1 MAVGMMDRGLYQA
14 PMGMEMEEGPELEIE
29 IEDPES
35 VNIGLGDIEIQL
47 KPEKETADTFDANL
61 AEYMD
66 DGDLSGLAE
75 ELVSDFDKDI
85 MDRRD
90 WIKTYV
96 DGLKLLGLNYEERT
110 EPWQGACGVF
120 HPMLTESVVR
130 FQSEAMMETFPAMGP
145 VKTQIVGAIN
155 LLKEEAAARV
165 REDMNY
171 QLTDVMTEYRPEHE
185 KMLWS
190 LPLAGSAFKKVYFD
204 PSKGRQ
210 VAVFIPAEDIVVP
223 YGASSIEDAERVT
236 HVMRK
241 TENEVAKLQEAGF
254 YADVD
259 LGEPGYE
266 LDDIEK
272 QKAEETGMS
281 ATQDDRFRILEMHVN
296 LDLVGFEHTDKKGRE
311 TGIALPYVVTIEKTS
326 RTILAIRRN
335 WYEDDVLH
343 TKRQHFVH
351 YQYIPG
357 FGFYGYG
364 LIHLIGGY
372 AKSAT
377 MLIRQLVDA
386 GTLSNLPGGL
396 KSRGLRIK
404 GDDTP
409 IQPGEFRD
417 VDVPSGS
424 IRDNILPLP
433 YKEPSQV
440 LMGLFQQI
448 VTEGRAF
455 ASSGDMN
462 VSDMSSNAPV
472 GTTLAL
478 LERTLKVM
486 TAVQA
491 RLHYAMKQEFKLLK
505 VIIADYTPEEYDYEP
520 EDAGRKAKK
529 SDYDSTDVIPVS
541 DPNAATMA
549 QKIVTYQAVLQLAQT
564 APQLYDMA
572 LLHRQMIEVLG
583 VKNGEKLVKTEEDA
597 IPTDPVQEN
606 QNLLT
611 GKPVKAFIEQN
622 HQAHIQTHMSA
633 IQNPKIQQLMQMNPQ
648 AQAIMAAAMA
658 HINEHVALEYRR
670 QVEEMIGAPLP
681 GEEQNKHM
689 APEMA
694 DQIAM
699 AAAKASQ
706 QILQRD
712 QQQAAQQQAQQQMQD
727 PVVQMQMQELQL
739 KKQDLDLKAK
749 KQAMDAAAK
758 ADQLEIEKSR
768 IEAQKEIAAMQVSA
782 TAAGKKD
789 QLARQQ
795 ETEGV
800 RMGIDAAKHRAQ
812 LATQL
817 HTAQI
822 QAAMQERNKKQQQ
835 KQTPKKGDK

>member
-1 MAVGMMDRGLYQA
+1 MAISKGLYAA
-14 PMGMEMEEGPELEIE
+14 PQGFEELMPEGAPDIEIE
-29 IEDPES
+29 IEDPEE
-35 VNIGLGDIEIQL
+35 VNIGLGDIEIDL
-47 KPEKETADTFDANL
+47 KPQKETADTFDANL

-66 DGDLSGLAE
+66 DAELDSLGKDLVE
-75 ELVSDFDKDI
+75 DFGKDI
-85 MDRRD
+85 NDRKD
-90 WIKTYV
+90 WIRTYV
-96 DGLKLLGLNYEERT
+96 DGLKLLGLQYEERT

-145 VKTQIVGAIN
+145 VKTQIVGAVD
-155 LLKEEAAARV
+155 LLREEAAARV

-171 QLTDVMTEYRPEHE
+171 QLTEVMVEYRPEHE

-190 LPLAGSAFKKVYFD
+190 LPLAGSAFKKVYYD

-223 YGASSIEDAERVT
+223 YGASNLESAERVT

-241 TENEVAKLQEAGF
+241 TENEVKKLQEAGF
-254 YADVD
+254 YIDVD
-259 LGEPGYE
+259 LGEPTHE

-272 QKAEETGMS
+272 QKAEESGMS
-281 ATQDDRFRILEMHVN
+281 ALNDDRFRFLEMHVD
-296 LDLVGFEHTDKKGRE
+296 LDLSGFEHTDKKGKE
-311 TGIALPYVVTIEKTS
+311 TGIALPYVVTVEKGT
-326 RTILAIRRN
+326 RKVLAIRRN
-335 WYEDDVLH
+335 WYEDDELH

-440 LMGLFQQI
+440 LFALFQNI
-448 VTEGRAF
+448 VQEGRAF

-462 VSDMSSNAPV
+462 VSDMSTNAPV

-491 RLHYAMKQEFKLLK
+491 RLHYTMKQEFRLLK
-505 VIIADYTPEEYDYEP
+505 TIIADYTPEEYDYEP
-520 EDAGRKAKK
+520 EEAGRKAKK

-549 QKIVTYQAVLQLAQT
+549 QKIVQYQAVLQLAQS
-564 APQLYDMA
+564 APQLYNLP

-583 VKNGEKLVKTEEDA
+583 IKNASKLVPVEDDQT
-597 IPTDPVQEN
+597 PTDPVQEN
-606 QNLLT
+606 QNLLIM
-611 GKPVKAFIEQN
+611 KPVKAFIEQN
-622 HQAHIQTHMSA
+622 HEAHIQAHMAA
-633 IQNPKIQQLMQMNPQ
+633 IQNPKIVQLMQMNPQ

-658 HINEHVALEYRR
+658 HINEHIAFEYRK
-670 QVEEMIGAPLP
+670 QVEMAIGMPLP
-681 GEEQNKHM
+681 NEEQNKQVP
-689 APEMA
+689 PELA

-699 AAAKASQ
+699 MTAKASQ
-706 QILQRD
+706 QL
-712 QQQAAQQQAQQQMQD
+712 
-727 PVVQMQMQELQL
+727 
-739 KKQDLDLKAK
+739 
-749 KQAMDAAAK
+749 
-758 ADQLEIEKSR
+758 
-768 IEAQKEIAAMQVSA
+768 
-782 TAAGKKD
+782 
-789 QLARQQ
+789 
-795 ETEGV
+795 
-800 RMGIDAAKHRAQ
+800 
-812 LATQL
+812 TQW
-817 HTAQI
+817 
-822 QAAMQERNKKQQQ
+822 
-835 KQTPKKGDK
+835 

>member
-1 MAVGMMDRGLYQA
+1 MATSSMDKALYAA
-14 PMGMEMEEGPELEIE
+14 PMGLSDLADQPDMEIE

-35 VNIGLGDIEIQL
+35 VSMHMGDIEIDL
-47 KPEKETADTFDANL
+47 KPQKETADTFDANL

-66 DGDLSGLAE
+66 EGDLDSLGQ
-75 ELVSDFDKDI
+75 ELVEDFGKDI
-85 MDRRD
+85 MDRKD
-90 WIKTYV
+90 WIRTYV
-96 DGLKLLGLNYEERT
+96 DGLKLLGLQYEERT

-145 VKTQIVGAIN
+145 VKTQIVGAVD
-155 LLKEEAAARV
+155 LLREEAAARV

-171 QLTDVMTEYRPEHE
+171 QLTEVMVEYRPEHE

-204 PSKGRQ
+204 PAKGRQ

-223 YGASSIEDAERVT
+223 YGASNLESAERVT

-241 TENEVAKLQEAGF
+241 TENEVKKLQEAGF
-254 YADVD
+254 YLDVD
-259 LGEPGYE
+259 LGEPTHE

-272 QKAEETGMS
+272 QKAEEQGMS
-281 ATQDDRFRILEMHVN
+281 ALNDDRFRFLEMHVD
-296 LDLVGFEHTDKKGRE
+296 LDLAGFEHEDKKGKK
-311 TGIALPYVVTIEKTS
+311 TGIALPYVVTVEKGT
-326 RTILAIRRN
+326 RKVVAIRRN
-335 WYEDDVLH
+335 WYEDDKLH

-440 LMGLFQQI
+440 LFMLFQNI
-448 VTEGRAF
+448 VQEGRAF

-462 VSDMSSNAPV
+462 VSDMSTNAPV

-491 RLHYAMKQEFKLLK
+491 RLHYTMKQEFRLLK
-505 VIIADYTPEEYDYEP
+505 TIIADYTPEEYDYEP

-549 QKIVTYQAVLQLAQT
+549 QKIVQYQAVLQLAQS
-564 APQLYDMA
+564 APQLYNLP

-583 VKNGEKLVKTEEDA
+583 IKNANKLVPVEDDQV
-597 IPTDPVQEN
+597 PTDPVQEN
-606 QNLLT
+606 QNLLIM
-611 GKPVKAFIEQN
+611 KPVKAFIEQN
-622 HQAHIQTHMSA
+622 HEAHIQAHMAA
-633 IQNPKIQQLMQMNPQ
+633 IQNPKIMQLMQMNPQ
-648 AQAIMAAAMA
+648 AQAIQAAAMA
-658 HINEHVALEYRR
+658 HINEHIAFEYRK
-670 QVEEMIGAPLP
+670 QVEMAIGAPLP
-681 GEEQNKHM
+681 NEEQNKQI
-689 APEMA
+689 PPDLA
-694 DQIAM
+694 DKIAM
-699 AAAKASQ
+699 MTAQASQ
-706 QILQRD
+706 QLT
-712 QQQAAQQQAQQQMQD
+712 QQAQQQAQQQQAQQKMQD
-727 PVVQMQMQELQL
+727 PIVQMQMQELQL
-739 KKQDLDLKAK
+739 KQQDLQLKQQ
-749 KQAMDAAAK
+749 KQTMDAAAK

-768 IEAQKEIAAMQVSA
+768 IDAQMQIAAMQVGA
-782 TAAGKKD
+782 QTAAKRD
-789 QLARQQ
+789 QLNKQQ

-812 LATQL
+812 MAVQM
-817 HTAQI
+817 AQ
-822 QAAMQERNKKQQQ
+822 RQQ
-835 KQTPKKGDK
+835 PKKGNK

>member
-1 MAVGMMDRGLYQA
+1 MATSLMDKGLYAA
-14 PMGMEMEEGPELEIE
+14 PVGISELAATPDIE
-29 IEDPES
+29 IELELEPTGEDDVEDKS
-35 VNIGLGDIEIQL
+35 
-47 KPEKETADTFDANL
+47 KEGTAEDFEANL
-61 AEYMD
+61 AEFMD
-66 DGDLSGLAE
+66 DSELQSLGNDLVE
-75 ELVSDFDKDI
+75 DFDKDVQ
-85 MDRRD
+85 DRRD
-90 WIKTYV
+90 WIQTYV
-96 DGLKLLGLNYEERT
+96 DGLKLLGLKYEERT

-145 VKTQIVGAIN
+145 VKTQIVGAID
-155 LLKEEAAARV
+155 LLKEESAARV

-171 QLTDVMTEYRPEHE
+171 QLTEVMVEYRPEHE
-185 KMLWS
+185 KMLWN
-190 LPLAGSAFKKVYFD
+190 LPITGSAFKKVYFD

-223 YGASSIEDAERVT
+223 YGASNLESAERVT

-241 TENEVAKLQEAGF
+241 TENEMTKLMEAGF
-254 YADVD
+254 YMDED
-259 LGEPGYE
+259 LGEPSYE

-272 QKAEETGMS
+272 QKAEEMGLS
-281 ATQDDRFRILEMHVN
+281 ALQDDRYRVLEMHVD
-296 LDLVGFEHTDKKGRE
+296 LDLSGFEHKDKKGRL
-311 TGIALPYVVTIEKTS
+311 TGIALPYVVTIEKGT
-326 RTILAIRRN
+326 RKVLAIRRN
-335 WYEDDVLH
+335 WYEGDELH

-396 KSRGLRIK
+396 KSRGLRVK

-440 LMGLFQQI
+440 LFALFQNI
-448 VTEGRAF
+448 VQEGRQF

-462 VSDMSSNAPV
+462 VSDMSTNAPV

-491 RLHYAMKQEFKLLK
+491 RLHYTMKQEFKLLK
-505 VIIADYTPEEYDYEP
+505 IIIADYTPEEYEYEP

-529 SDYDSTDVIPVS
+529 ADYDAVEVIPVS

-549 QKIVTYQAVLQLAQT
+549 QKIVQYQAVLQLAQS
-564 APQLYDMA
+564 APQLYNLP

-583 VKNGEKLVKTEEDA
+583 IKNANKLVPVEDDQM
-597 IPTDPVQEN
+597 PTDPVQEN

-611 GKPVKAFIEQN
+611 QKPVKAFIEQN
-622 HQAHIQTHMSA
+622 HEAHIQAHMAA
-633 IQNPKIQQLMQMNPQ
+633 IQNPKIQQMMQMNPA
-648 AQAIMAAAMA
+648 AQAIMAAALA
-658 HINEHVALEYRR
+658 HVNEHMAFEYRK
-670 QVEEMIGAPLP
+670 QVEMAMGMPLP
-681 GEEQNKHM
+681 NEEQNKQVP
-689 APEMA
+689 PEIA
-694 DQIAM
+694 DQIAIM
-699 AAAKASQ
+699 VAQASQKLTQQAQQEAKA
-706 QILQRD
+706 
-712 QQQAAQQQAQQQMQD
+712 QQAQQQMQD
-727 PVVQMQMQELQL
+727 PIIQMQMQELQL
-739 KKQDLDLKAK
+739 KQEDLKL
-749 KQAMDAAAK
+749 KQQKQQIDAAAK

-768 IEAQKEIAAMQVSA
+768 IEAQMQIAAMQVGA
-782 TAAGKKD
+782 TAAAKRD
-789 QLARQQ
+789 QISRQQ

-812 LATQL
+812 MAVQ
-817 HTAQI
+817 
-822 QAAMQERNKKQQQ
+822 QAAQRAAQHKQPPSKSKK
-835 KQTPKKGDK
+835 D

>member
-1 MAVGMMDRGLYQA
+1 MEKSLYQA
-14 PMGMEMEEGPELEIE
+14 PMAIDMEEGPAMEIE

-47 KPEKETADTFDANL
+47 RPEKETAEDFDANL
-61 AEYMD
+61 AEYID

-75 ELVSDFDKDI
+75 ELVGDFDKDM

-90 WIKTYV
+90 WIKAYV

-145 VKTQIVGAIN
+145 VKTQIVGKVD
-155 LLKEEAAARV
+155 LMREEAAARV

-171 QLTDVMTEYRPEHE
+171 QLTEVMTEYRPEHE
-185 KMLWS
+185 KMLWA
-190 LPLAGSAFKKVYFD
+190 LPLAGSAFKKVYYD

-223 YGASSIEDAERVT
+223 YGASSIEDSDRVT

-241 TENEVAKLQEAGF
+241 TENDVKKLQEAGF
-254 YADVD
+254 YIDVD

-272 QKAEETGMS
+272 QKAEETGMN
-281 ATQDDRFRILEMHVN
+281 ATQDDRYRILEMHVN
-296 LDLVGFEHTDKKGRE
+296 LDLKGFEHKDKKGE
-311 TGIALPYVVTIEKTS
+311 PTGIALPYVVTVEKSS
-326 RTILAIRRN
+326 RTVLAIRRN

-396 KSRGLRIK
+396 KSRGLRVK

-440 LMGLFQQI
+440 LFTLFQQI
-448 VTEGRAF
+448 VTEGRSF

-462 VSDMSSNAPV
+462 VSDMSTNAPV

-486 TAVQA
+486 TAVQS

-505 VIIADYTPEEYDYEP
+505 VIIADYTPDEYAYDP

-549 QKIVTYQAVLQLAQT
+549 QKIVQYQAALQLAQT
-564 APQLYDMA
+564 APQLYDLP

-583 VKNGEKLVKTEEDA
+583 IKNAAKLVPVEDDA
-597 IPTDPVQEN
+597 VPTDPVQEN
-606 QNLLT
+606 QNLLMM
-611 GKPVKAFIEQN
+611 KPVKAFVEQN
-622 HQAHIQTHMSA
+622 HKAHIQSHMAA
-633 IQNPKIQQLMQMNPQ
+633 IQNPQIQQLMQMNPQ

-658 HINEHVALEYRR
+658 HINEHIGFEYRR
-670 QVEEMIGAPLP
+670 QIEEEIGMPLP
-681 GEEQNKHM
+681 SEENNKHTP
-689 APEMA
+689 PEIA
-694 DQIAM
+694 DQIAVM
-699 AAAKASQ
+699 VAQASQ
-706 QILQRD
+706 KLTQQAQLEAA
-712 QQQAAQQQAQQQMQD
+712 QQAAQQQAMDPVLQMQ
-727 PVVQMQMQELQL
+727 QQELQIRM
-739 KKQDLDLKAK
+739 QDLQLKAQ
-749 KQAMDAAAK
+749 KQQIDAAAK
-758 ADQLEIEKSR
+758 ADQIR
-768 IEAQKEIAAMQVSA
+768 IEEARIQAQKEIAAMQVGA
-782 TAAGKKD
+782 NAAAKRD
-789 QLARQQ
+789 QLEKQQ
-795 ETEGV
+795 QTEGL
-800 RMGIDAAKHRAQ
+800 RMGIDAAKHKAQ
-812 LATQL
+812 MAL
-817 HTAQI
+817 
-822 QAAMQERNKKQQQ
+822 QAAQRRSQ
-835 KQTPKKGDK
+835 KGSK